1 MRRMNELETMSV
13 EGQPVAE
20 REGAKSGRPARAIA
34 VSNQK
39 GGVGK
44 SVTTVNMAEALAR
57 QNQRVLVVDMD
68 GQGNTASALGIEEDM
83 VDKDN
88 QLSDVLLG
96 RKVDLAKMLLKS
108 NRKALKID
116 VVAPTQNLQVID
128 MEILQAGIIEGLNKG
143 REPGNPADGLQEFV
157 ATKAAN
163 MYLNL
168 RHGIVEPLR
177 PFYDYILIDC
187 PPGYSMVTGS
197 AVLACDGVLVPLD
210 SSGWAWEGAKRAVL
224 YFDAV
229 SALTGERIRTLG
241 FLLTRFR
248 PQLTAHQTIK
258 AQLEQAYPDES
269 FKATIRECV
278 YFMESAYEGVSLWE
292 AKGRRRT
299 IVADYEILTNEIVQR
314 FTQAEAL
321 KIAETAPDESHL

>member
-1 MRRMNELETMSV
+1 
-13 EGQPVAE
+13 
-20 REGAKSGRPARAIA
+20 
-34 VSNQK
+34 
-39 GGVGK
+39 
-44 SVTTVNMAEALAR
+44 
-57 QNQRVLVVDMD
+57 
-68 GQGNTASALGIEEDM
+68 
-83 VDKDN
+83 
-88 QLSDVLLG
+88 
-96 RKVDLAKMLLKS
+96 
-108 NRKALKID
+108 
-116 VVAPTQNLQVID
+116 
-128 MEILQAGIIEGLNKG
+128 
-143 REPGNPADGLQEFV
+143 
-157 ATKAAN
+157 
-163 MYLNL
+163 
-168 RHGIVEPLR
+168 
-177 PFYDYILIDC
+177 
-187 PPGYSMVTGS
+187 MVTGS

-258 AQLEQAYPDES
+258 AQLEQAYPNES
-269 FKATIRECV
+269 FKATISECV